1 MIKLDLNV
9 LYAVLLQC
17 RLYGI
22 MKGVGDDKIRN
33 KKGLNIASDQQVS
46 DIASISFV
54 VVQVVQRWPTSP
66 SPARKST

>member
-1 MIKLDLNV
+1 
-9 LYAVLLQC
+9 
-17 RLYGI
+17 
-22 MKGVGDDKIRN
+22 MKGLGDGKTRT

-66 SPARKST
+66 SLEARKSI